1 MMGASL
7 LVIGCLCVMVLRWES
22 PEVTVKKEI
31 SQEDKP
37 RNQKVKV
44 KSEPIGYWPV
54 KVEPEDWTMESM
66 SDDSMKKKDSIVRKR
81 RSSFVC

>member
-1 MMGASL
+1 MMGAAL

-37 RNQKVKV
+37 TNQKVKV

-66 SDDSMKKKDSIVRKR
+66 SDDSMKKKDSTVRKR